1 MSTLYKQTGYPCWYW
16 SAYYKGKR
24 LRKSTRLSQKSL
36 AQKIQQK
43 WDWMFA
49 SDDLS
54 FYGSTSVLGPDIH
67 GFMDEHIKVRRRISI
82 NTYNTAR
89 AVVNSLS
96 DYLKSINV
104 KTVSDITIKVLDGY
118 IDHLSCSAKTKKNH
132 LIEIRQM
139 LKRAVIEGLL
149 PNNPAE
155 HATLPRVIKAEIHRP
170 LGQYDLEV
178 IFNHAGAWRLYF
190 EFLYR
195 TGLRAGDVAMLTY
208 GNIDKKRKV
217 IVSLIRK
224 SRRVHEVPLSNIL
237 LNQIDNQNEDNPLF
251 PSLYTQ
257 SERKLNDNLAK
268 PRKFLQGILKAN
280 GKKKATLHSFRTT
293 FNNTLRDLGL
303 SIDDRAVLLAHSSS
317 ETTKIYTHPN
327 LELAFEYI
335 NKMPDFSHLDS

>member
-1 MSTLYKQTGYPCWYW
+1 MSTLYKQTSYPCWYW

-43 WDWMFA
+43 WDWMLA

-67 GFMDEHIKVRRRISI
+67 GFMDEHIKVRKRISI

-89 AVVNSLS
+89 TVVNSLS

-132 LIEIRQM
+132 MIEIRQM

-155 HATLPRVIKAEIHRP
+155 HVTLPRIIKAEIHRP

-280 GKKKATLHSFRTT
+280 NRKKATLHSFRTT

-335 NKMPDFSHLDS
+335 NKMPDFS

>member
-36 AQKIQQK
+36 AQKIQIK
-43 WDWMFA
+43 WDWMLA

-155 HATLPRVIKAEIHRP
+155 HVTLPRIIKAEIHRS
-170 LGQYDLEV
+170 LDRYDLEV
-178 IFNHAGAWRLYF
+178 VFNHAGAWRLYF

-208 GNIDKKRKV
+208 GNIDMKRKV

-280 GKKKATLHSFRTT
+280 NRKKATLHSFRTT

-335 NKMPDFSHLDS
+335 NKMPDFS

>member
-36 AQKIQQK
+36 AQKIQIK
-43 WDWMFA
+43 WDWMLA

-54 FYGSTSVLGPDIH
+54 FYGSTSALGPDIH

-89 AVVNSLS
+89 TVVNSLG

-155 HATLPRVIKAEIHRP
+155 HVTLPRIIKAEIHRS
-170 LGQYDLEV
+170 LDRYDLEV
-178 IFNHAGAWRLYF
+178 VFNHAGAWRLYF

-280 GKKKATLHSFRTT
+280 NRKKATLHSFRTT
-293 FNNTLRDLGL
+293 FNNTLRDMGL

>member
-24 LRKSTRLSQKSL
+24 LRKSTRLSLKSL
-36 AQKIQQK
+36 SQKIQQK
-43 WDWMFA
+43 WDWMLA

-54 FYGSTSVLGPDIH
+54 FYGSTSVLEPDIH

-118 IDHLSCSAKTKKNH
+118 IDHLSCGAKTKKNH

-155 HATLPRVIKAEIHRP
+155 HVTLPRIIKAEIHRS
-170 LGQYDLEV
+170 LDRYDLEV

-280 GKKKATLHSFRTT
+280 NRKKATLHSFRTT

-335 NKMPDFSHLDS
+335 NKMPDFS

>member
-36 AQKIQQK
+36 AQKIQIK
-43 WDWMFA
+43 WDWMLA

-89 AVVNSLS
+89 TVVNSLS

-132 LIEIRQM
+132 MIEIRQM

-155 HATLPRVIKAEIHRP
+155 HVTLPRIIKAEIHRS
-170 LGQYDLEV
+170 LDRYDLEV
-178 IFNHAGAWRLYF
+178 VFNHAGAWRLYF

-293 FNNTLRDLGL
+293 FTNTLRGLGL

-327 LELAFEYI
+327 LELAF
-335 NKMPDFSHLDS
+335 

>member
-36 AQKIQQK
+36 AQKIQLK
-43 WDWMFA
+43 WDWMLA

-155 HATLPRVIKAEIHRP
+155 HVTLPRIIKAEIHRS
-170 LGQYDLEV
+170 LDRYDLEV
-178 IFNHAGAWRLYF
+178 VFNHAGAWRLYF

-280 GKKKATLHSFRTT
+280 NRKKATLHSFRTT

-335 NKMPDFSHLDS
+335 NKMPDFS

>member
-36 AQKIQQK
+36 AQKIQMK
-43 WDWMFA
+43 WDWMLA

-54 FYGSTSVLGPDIH
+54 FYGSTSVLGPDIRE
-67 GFMDEHIKVRRRISI
+67 FMDEHLKVRKRISL

-89 AVVNSLS
+89 TVINSLTA
-96 DYLKSINV
+96 YLKSINV
-104 KTVSDITIKVLDGY
+104 KTVGDITIKVLDGY

-132 LIEIRQM
+132 MIEIRQM

-155 HATLPRVIKAEIHRP
+155 HVTLPRIIKAEIHRP

-237 LNQIDNQNEDNPLF
+237 LNQIDNLNGDDPLF
-251 PSLYTQ
+251 PSLYSQ

-280 GKKKATLHSFRTT
+280 NRKKATLHSFRTT

-335 NKMPDFSHLDS
+335 NKMPDFS

>member
-36 AQKIQQK
+36 AQKIQIK
-43 WDWMFA
+43 WDWMLA

-155 HATLPRVIKAEIHRP
+155 HVTLPRIIKAEIHRS
-170 LGQYDLEV
+170 LDRYDLEV

-280 GKKKATLHSFRTT
+280 NRKKATLHSFRTT

-335 NKMPDFSHLDS
+335 NKMPDFS